1 MNIPRSYTANLHTL
15 NKTRPLTTS
24 FRQGQQKIFPYGSY
38 TLSEI
43 QSQSNSETLMLG
55 LQHAKIL
62 REKT

>member
-15 NKTRPLTTS
+15 NKTRPLTTRS
-24 FRQGQQKIFPYGSY
+24 TENIFLYGSY